1 MKITRRQLRR
11 IIKEVAYNR
20 RKAFLADLYGSDFD
34 PYFKERGLD
43 DEAYKRM
50 ASAGRKMKTA
60 FNAHADRQYLD
71 SLKYV
76 HWTKNRRRALAMLAP
91 KIMKAP
97 GVPNSRDE
105 LSAAAY
111 LPGEVAG
118 ESPGFG
124 KYGVLISGYVTLL
137 SNDMNSLQTGY
148 IDGYK
153 KADPQRVASS
163 GANKGIGYAFDAD
176 IVLSAEDWDPQG
188 GSGSFSLG
196 NEALV
201 DNWEV
206 QGLIVPDD
214 EYDTFVSFMDK
225 IYEKTG
231 EEYLL
236 YKASQL
242 S

>member
-1 MKITRRQLRR
+1 MKHLRQYIRR
-11 IIKEVAYNR
+11 ILKEVAYNR
-20 RKAFLADLYGSDFD
+20 REAFLADLRGSDLD
-34 PYFKERGLD
+34 PNFIEREED

-50 ASAGRKMKTA
+50 ASAGRDMKTA

-76 HWTKNRRRALAMLAP
+76 HWTKNRRLALAMLAP
-91 KIMKAP
+91 TLIKDP

-105 LSAAAY
+105 LSATAY
-111 LPGEVAG
+111 LPSELAG

-124 KYGVLISGYVTLL
+124 KYGLIISGYVTLL

-148 IDGYK
+148 TAGYK

-188 GSGSFSLG
+188 PLG

-201 DNWEV
+201 DNWKV
-206 QGLIVPDD
+206 QGLIVPDA
-214 EYDTFVSFMDK
+214 EYDTFVNFMDK

-231 EEYLL
+231 KEYLL

>member
-1 MKITRRQLRR
+1 MKSLRQYIRQIL
-11 IIKEVAYNR
+11 KEVAYNR
-20 RKAFLADLYGSDFD
+20 REAFLADLHGSGFD
-34 PYFKERGLD
+34 PYFEGDPDGD
-43 DEAYKRM
+43 DESYKDM
-50 ASAGRKMKTA
+50 ASAGRDMKTA

-91 KIMKAP
+91 KIMKDP

-105 LSAAAY
+105 LSATAY
-111 LPGEVAG
+111 LPGDVDG
-118 ESPGFG
+118 VSPGFG
-124 KYGVLISGYVTLL
+124 EYGLMISGYVTLL

-148 IDGYK
+148 TDGYK

-163 GANKGIGYAFDAD
+163 GANKGIGYAYDDD

-188 GSGSFSLG
+188 VLG

-201 DNWEV
+201 DNWEI

-214 EYDTFVSFMDK
+214 EYDTFVNFMDK
-225 IYEKTG
+225 IYDKTG
-231 EEYLL
+231 KEYLL

>member
-1 MKITRRQLRR
+1 MKHLRQYIRR
-11 IIKEVAYNR
+11 ILKEVAYNR
-20 RKAFLADLYGSDFD
+20 REAFLADLHGSDLD
-34 PYFKERGLD
+34 PYFEEGELD

-50 ASAGRKMKTA
+50 ASAGRDMKIA

-76 HWTKNRRRALAMLAP
+76 HWTKNRRRALTMLAP
-91 KIMKAP
+91 KIMKDP

-105 LSAAAY
+105 LSATAY
-111 LPGEVAG
+111 LPSEMAG

-124 KYGVLISGYVTLL
+124 KYGVVISGYVTLL

-148 IDGYK
+148 TDGYK

-188 GSGSFSLG
+188 VLG

-214 EYDTFVSFMDK
+214 EYDTFVNFMDK
-225 IYEKTG
+225 IYDKTG
-231 EEYLL
+231 KEYNLW
-236 YKASQL
+236 KASML
-242 S
+242 K